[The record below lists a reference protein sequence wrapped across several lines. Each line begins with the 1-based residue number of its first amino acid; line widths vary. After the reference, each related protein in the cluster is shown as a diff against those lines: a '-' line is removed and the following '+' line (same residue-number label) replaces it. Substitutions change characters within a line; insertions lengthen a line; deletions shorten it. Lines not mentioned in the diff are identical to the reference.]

1 MFKNYREILSLP
13 GALKFSLAGLVA
25 RMPIAVL
32 GLGIVLFIQGV
43 SGSYGLAGIVA
54 AVFMIVQAI
63 AGPGIARFVDRY
75 GQARVMVPIVIIHLA
90 GLLLLILSVYLD
102 WWTGFVFVFA
112 GIAGATVGS
121 VGSLVRSRWSHVVG
135 SPKQLQTAF
144 SWESVAD
151 ELLFVSGPVLATV
164 MATAVWPPAGIILSM
179 LSTAVGSTLLYI
191 QKSTEP
197 PPVERTTEARG
208 HVFSNPGIFT
218 IILVN
223 VFLGVNFGAI
233 DVIAVAF
240 SDELGLKPLAGIL
253 LSAFALGSLISGA
266 LYGSRNWT
274 SATHHRFGFSVSL
287 LAIGACSMLLA
298 QSMLSYGIIL
308 FLVGFTI
315 APSLIGA
322 NSVIEQLAPP
332 RRLTE
337 AFAWLGTSLGFGVAF
352 GSAIAGNIIDAAN
365 AKTAMLLPAGCAL
378 IGAVL
383 ALSLL
388 KLLNPTR
395 SSHEV
400 RLAKDPR
407 RVRVDGE
414 E

>member
-1 MFKNYREILSLP
+1 MFNNYREILSLP

-54 AVFMIVQAI
+54 AVYMIVQAL
-63 AGPGIARFVDRY
+63 AGPGIARFVDHR
-75 GQARVMVPIVIIHLA
+75 GQSAVMVPIVITHLIA
-90 GLLLLILSVYLD
+90 LLLLIITVYAD
-102 WWTGFVFVFA
+102 WWTGFIFIFA
-112 GIAGATVGS
+112 GIGGATVGS
-121 VGSLVRSRWSHVVG
+121 VGSLVRSRWSHLVD
-135 SPKQLQTAF
+135 SPKKLQTAF

-151 ELLFVSGPVLATV
+151 ELLFVTGPVVATV
-164 MATAVWPPAGIILSM
+164 LATAVWPPAGIILSM
-179 LSTAVGSTLLYI
+179 LTAGIGSALLYA

-197 PPVERTTEARG
+197 PPIERTTEAKG
-208 HVFSNPGIFT
+208 HVFSNPGIFA
-218 IILVN
+218 IIIVN

-240 SDELGLKPLAGIL
+240 ADEQGVKSLAGIL
-253 LSAFALGSLISGA
+253 LSAFALGSLIAGA
-266 LYGSRNWT
+266 LYGSRNWN
-274 SATHHRFGFSVSL
+274 SATHHRFGFTVSL
-287 LAIGACSMLLA
+287 LAIGACSMMLA
-298 QSMLSYGIIL
+298 QGMVSYTIIL
-308 FLVGFTI
+308 FFVGFTI

-365 AKTAMLLPAGCAL
+365 AKTAMLLPAGCA
-378 IGAVL
+378 IVGAVL

-388 KLLNPTR
+388 KLLNPSR

-400 RLAKDPR
+400 RLAKDRR
-407 RVRVDGE
+407 RVRVE

>member
-1 MFKNYREILSLP
+1 MFNNYREILSIP

-43 SGSYGLAGIVA
+43 TGSYGLAGIVA
-54 AVFMIVQAI
+54 AVFMIVQAL
-63 AGPGIARFVDRY
+63 AGPGIARLVDRK
-75 GQARVMVPIVIIHLA
+75 GQARVMVPIVIVHLTA
-90 GLLLLILSVYLD
+90 LLLLILSVYLE
-102 WWTGFVFVFA
+102 WWPGLVFLFA
-112 GIAGATVGS
+112 GISGATVGS
-121 VGSLVRSRWSHVVG
+121 VGSLVRSRWSHAVD
-135 SPKQLQTAF
+135 SPKQLQSAF

-151 ELLFVSGPVLATV
+151 ELLFVTGPVLATV

-179 LSTAVGSTLLYI
+179 TTTLIGSMLLYI

-197 PPVERTTEARG
+197 PLVERSAEAKG

-218 IILVN
+218 IIIVN

-240 SDELGLKPLAGIL
+240 SDELGVKSLAGIL

-266 LYGSRNWT
+266 LYGSRNWQ
-274 SATHHRFGFSVSL
+274 SPTHHRFGFTVSL
-287 LAIGACSMLLA
+287 LAVGACTMLLA
-298 QSMLSYGIIL
+298 QGMISLGIIL

-352 GSAIAGNIIDAAN
+352 GSAIAGNLVDAFG
-365 AKTAMLLPAGCAL
+365 AKVAMLLPAGCAVV
-378 IGAVL
+378 GAML
-383 ALSLL
+383 ALILL
-388 KLLNPTR
+388 KRLNPTR

-400 RLAKDPR
+400 RLAKDAR
-407 RVRVDGE
+407 KVRTLD
-414 E
+414 

>member
-1 MFKNYREILSLP
+1 MFNNYREILSLP

-25 RMPIAVL
+25 RVPIAVL

-54 AVFMIVQAI
+54 AVYMIVQAL
-63 AGPGIARFVDRY
+63 AGPGIARLVDRL
-75 GQARVMVPIVIIHLA
+75 GQARVMVPIVLTHLVA
-90 GLLLLILSVYLD
+90 LGLLIAAVYLD
-102 WWTGFVFVFA
+102 WWVGFIFVFA
-112 GIAGATVGS
+112 GIGGATVGS
-121 VGSLVRSRWSHVVG
+121 VGSLVRSRWSHVVA

-151 ELLFVSGPVLATV
+151 ELIFVSGPVLATV

-179 LSTAVGSTLLYI
+179 VAVGVGSLLLYI
-191 QKSTEP
+191 QKATEP
-197 PPVERTTEARG
+197 PPIERSLEAKG

-240 SDELGLKPLAGIL
+240 ADELGVKPFAGIL
-253 LSAFALGSLISGA
+253 LSCLAFGSLVAGA

-274 SATHHRFGFSVSL
+274 SALHHRYGIAVVG
-287 LAIGACSMLLA
+287 LAIGASAMLLA
-298 QSMLSYGIIL
+298 QNMVSYGIIL
-308 FLVGFTI
+308 FFVGSTI

-322 NSVIEQLAPP
+322 NAVIEQLAPP

-352 GSAIAGNIIDAAN
+352 GSGIAGSIIDAFD
-365 AKTAMLLPAGCAL
+365 AKTAMLLPAGCAI
-378 IGAVL
+378 IGAIL
-383 ALSLL
+383 ALSML

-400 RLAKDPR
+400 RLAKDAR
-407 RVRVDGE
+407 RVRVEG
-414 E
+414 

>member
-1 MFKNYREILSLP
+1 
-13 GALKFSLAGLVA
+13 
-25 RMPIAVL
+25 MPIAVL

-54 AVFMIVQAI
+54 AVYMIVQAL
-63 AGPGIARFVDRY
+63 AGPVIARLVDRR
-75 GQARVMVPIVIIHLA
+75 GQAAVMVPIVIVHLA
-90 GLLLLILSVYLD
+90 ALLMLILAVYLD
-102 WWTGFVFVFA
+102 WWVGFIFVFA
-112 GIAGATVGS
+112 GIGGATVGS
-121 VGSLVRSRWSHVVG
+121 VGSLVRSRWSHVVD
-135 SPKQLQTAF
+135 SPKKLQTAF

-151 ELLFVSGPVLATV
+151 ELLFVTGPVVATV
-164 MATAVWPPAGIILSM
+164 LATAVWPPAGIILSM
-179 LSTAVGSTLLYI
+179 ISAGVGSALLYV

-197 PPVERTTEARG
+197 PPVERTTDAKG

-240 SDELGLKPLAGIL
+240 ADEQGVKSLAGIL

-266 LYGSRNWT
+266 LYGSRNWN
-274 SATHHRFGFSVSL
+274 SATHHRFGVTVSL
-287 LAIGACSMLLA
+287 LAIGACTMLLA
-298 QSMLSYGIIL
+298 QDMVSYTIIL

-365 AKTAMLLPAGCAL
+365 AKTAMLLPASCAV
-378 IGAVL
+378 IGALL
-383 ALSLL
+383 ALTLL
-388 KLLNPTR
+388 KLLNPSR
-395 SSHEV
+395 SSHAV
-400 RLAKDPR
+400 RLQRDRR
-407 RVRVDGE
+407 RVNVE

>member
-1 MFKNYREILSLP
+1 
-13 GALKFSLAGLVA
+13 
-25 RMPIAVL
+25 MPLAVL

-54 AVFMIVQAI
+54 AVYMIVQAV

-75 GQARVMVPIVIIHLA
+75 GQSRVMTPIVITHLVS
-90 GLLLLILSVYLD
+90 LLLLIVSVYLD
-102 WWTGFVFVFA
+102 WWVGFIFVFA
-112 GIAGATVGS
+112 GIGGATVGS
-121 VGSLVRSRWSHVVG
+121 VGSLVRSRWSHIVD
-135 SPKQLQTAF
+135 SPKKLQTAF

-164 MATAVWPPAGIILSM
+164 LATVVWPPAGIILSM
-179 LSTAVGSTLLYI
+179 VTVGVGSLLLYI

-197 PPVERTTEARG
+197 PPVERTTEAKG
-208 HVFSNPGIFT
+208 HVFSNPGIFA
-218 IILVN
+218 IIIVN
-223 VFLGVNFGAI
+223 IFLGVNFGAI

-240 SDELGLKPLAGIL
+240 ADELGVKSAAGVL
-253 LSAFALGSLISGA
+253 LSCLALGSLISGA
-266 LYGSRNWT
+266 LYGARNWK
-274 SATHHRFGFSVSL
+274 AAVHHRFGIAVSC
-287 LAIGACSMLLA
+287 LAVSACLMLLA
-298 QSMLSYGIIL
+298 NSMVTFGIIL
-308 FLVGFTI
+308 VVVGSAI

-352 GSAIAGNIIDAAN
+352 GSAIAGNIIDAYD
-365 AKTAMLLPAGCAL
+365 AKTAMLLPAGCAVL
-378 IGAVL
+378 GAVI

-388 KLLNPTR
+388 KLLNPSR

-400 RLAKDPR
+400 RLEKDR
-407 RVRVDGE
+407 RKVKLE